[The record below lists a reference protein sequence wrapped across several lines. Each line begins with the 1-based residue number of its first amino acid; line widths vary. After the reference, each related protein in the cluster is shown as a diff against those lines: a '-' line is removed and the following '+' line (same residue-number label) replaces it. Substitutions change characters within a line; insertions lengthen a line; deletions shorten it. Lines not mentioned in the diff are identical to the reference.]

1 MCFDKW
7 SLWRHERCGNLIW
20 WDVWHWL
27 RVVRYTDLGGGTA
40 MVIENQIGKN
50 WNREETIKAINKE
63 VVMLNKHVQRLMYDI
78 QIDMPRISDNA
89 LGMLR
94 VRLEQAVRE
103 QEELWDVVHR

>member
-1 MCFDKW
+1 
-7 SLWRHERCGNLIW
+7 
-20 WDVWHWL
+20 
-27 RVVRYTDLGGGTA
+27 